1 MELKTVDFI
10 TLLCVAIISVMVLK
24 VAKLQSEIKLETDK
38 LNNTKHANQSILI
51 YNRVP
56 KVSLRY
62 IYIPKLKCKLLTIN
76 ILYYQME
83 KLLLW

>member
-10 TLLCVAIISVMVLK
+10 TLLCVATISVMVLK
-24 VAKLQSEIKLETDK
+24 VAKLESEIKLETNK

-56 KVSLRY
+56 KVS
-62 IYIPKLKCKLLTIN
+62 TGAA
-76 ILYYQME
+76 
-83 KLLLW
+83 